1 VRIAFLGS
9 PPFASPILERLCAS
23 RHAPVIVLTQPDR
36 ARGRGQKVQ
45 ASAIAD
51 LARARGI
58 ELLQP
63 ERAGAPEVLE
73 RLAAARPE
81 ALLVASY
88 GELLGRELLELA
100 PRGAWNVHASLL
112 PRHRGASPVQRAI
125 LEGDAQTGVCVQRM
139 VLELDAG
146 DVLCEQRTPI
156 EPDETAGEL
165 AARLAALGAELAVR
179 ALDSIE
185 SGDARPVPQ
194 DPARVTRC
202 KKIKKGDGAIDWTR
216 GADELVRLVR
226 AMNPWP
232 LARACTPAGEAL
244 ALLRARALPGSAAPA
259 PSGPP
264 GGVLEAGPRLLVA
277 CGSGVLEL
285 LEVQLAG
292 RRALPAPEFLR
303 GNALRPGERL
313 RAGA

>member
-1 VRIAFLGS
+1 LRIAFLGS

-45 ASAIAD
+45 ASPVAE

-63 ERAGAPEVLE
+63 ERANEPEVLA

-100 PRGAWNVHASLL
+100 PRGAWNVHGSLL

-125 LEGDAQTGVCVQRM
+125 LEGDAETGVCVQRM

-146 DVLCEQRTPI
+146 DVLCEQHTPI
-156 EPDETAGEL
+156 GAEETAGEL
-165 AARLAALGAELAVR
+165 AARLAVLGGELALH
-179 ALDSIE
+179 ALELIE
-185 SGDARPVPQ
+185 AGVARPVPQ
-194 DPARVTRC
+194 DPTRVTRC
-202 KKIKKGDGAIDWTR
+202 KKIKKGDGALDWTR
-216 GADELVRLVR
+216 AADELARLVR

-232 LARACTPAGEAL
+232 LARTSTPAGEAL
-244 ALLRARALPGSAAPA
+244 AVLRARVAAQPPAARGAPGEL
-259 PSGPP
+259 
-264 GGVLEAGPRLLVA
+264 LEAGPRLLVA
-277 CGSGVLEL
+277 CGSGALEL
-285 LEVQLAG
+285 LELQLAG
-292 RRALPAPEFLR
+292 RRALPAAEFAR
-303 GNALRPGERL
+303 GSALRAGERL
-313 RAGA
+313 R

>member
-1 VRIAFLGS
+1 MRIAFLGS

-23 RHAPVIVLTQPDR
+23 RHAPVLVLTQPDR

-45 ASAIAD
+45 SSPVAE

-63 ERAGAPEVLE
+63 ERANEPAVLE

-125 LEGDAQTGVCVQRM
+125 LEGDAETGVCVQRM

-156 EPDETAGEL
+156 GPEETAGEL
-165 AARLAALGAELAVR
+165 AARLAVLGGELASH
-179 ALDSIE
+179 ALDLVE
-185 SGDARPVPQ
+185 SGTARPVPQ
-194 DPARVTRC
+194 DPTRVTRC
-202 KKIKKGDGAIDWTR
+202 KKIKKGDGALDWSR
-216 GADELVRLVR
+216 GADELARLVR

-232 LARACTPAGEAL
+232 LARTSTPTGEAL
-244 ALLRARALPGSAAPA
+244 AVLRARAWPEPRGAPGAL
-259 PSGPP
+259 
-264 GGVLEAGPRLLVA
+264 LEAGPRLLVA
-277 CGSGVLEL
+277 CGSGALEL
-285 LEVQLAG
+285 LELQLAG

-303 GNALRPGERL
+303 GSAL
-313 RAGA
+313 RAGELLR